1 LARTYGYLP
10 SEVLSKADT
19 FDLMVFDVSMANQ
32 EIETAKANN
41 KPIPSKYYKNEDL
54 EAKLR
59 KVREKSGINQN

>member
-1 LARTYGYLP
+1 
-10 SEVLSKADT
+10 
-19 FDLMVFDVSMANQ
+19 MVFDVSMANQ